1 MSLKYSIK
9 FTKIGNKN
17 NKTFFLKRILDK
29 KKIIKK
35 TEKKKEKTDRI
46 IKDRKISVIWTYF
59 SKGEDRTKEI
69 REIKKN
75 YQQNKLRDIR
85 TLFEQEEE
93 N

>member
-1 MSLKYSIK
+1 MLLKYSIK

-59 SKGEDRTKEI
+59 SKGEDRTKETT
-69 REIKKN
+69 R
-75 YQQNKLRDIR
+75 
-85 TLFEQEEE
+85 
-93 N
+93 